1 MKEQFNPFVNL
12 EGENKF
18 QFAYG
23 VAKQFIHIIF
33 KQEQKAGYTVPEFYL
48 NESFHVQSL
57 AEPMWALRKEI
68 EAMNDLKT
76 RDQRLYDRIVE
87 LVNML
92 PEDFKPNGNSVIYGA
107 KAAKYLLE
115 TNVCKNLKEYRIKA
129 GLSQDEI
136 AKNVGITKRQYQR
149 YESGESDLRLAKYDT
164 VYRIACELNTT
175 VDNLIQNE

>member
-1 MKEQFNPFVNL
+1 MKDQFNPFVNL

-115 TNVCKNLKEYRIKA
+115 TNICKNLKEYRIKA
-129 GLSQDEI
+129 GLSQSRI
-136 AKNVGITKRQYQR
+136 AEAVGITKRQYQR
-149 YESGESDLRLAKYDT
+149 YESGETELRLASYDT
-164 VYRIACELNTT
+164 IYKLACELGTT
-175 VDNLIQNE
+175 VDNLMQDD